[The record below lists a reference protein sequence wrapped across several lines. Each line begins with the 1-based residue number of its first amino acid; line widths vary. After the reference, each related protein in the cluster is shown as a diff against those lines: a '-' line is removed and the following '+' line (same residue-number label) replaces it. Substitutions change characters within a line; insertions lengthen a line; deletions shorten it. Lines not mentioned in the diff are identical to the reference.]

1 MRAGLKRQRP
11 EPRGG
16 TIAESRNPS
25 PDRRPTLHHA
35 QKNDC
40 IFKYLLKDKLGFYK
54 T

>member
-25 PDRRPTLHHA
+25 PDRRPMPNHA
-35 QKNDC
+35 QKKNE
-40 IFKYLLKDKLGFYK
+40 Y
-54 T
+54 